1 MGQKM
6 RILVAE
12 DDPTET
18 LLLKRAFAKAGVTVP
33 LHFVRDGQ
41 EAIDYFQGQRPFEDR
56 ATNPLPSL
64 LLLDLKMPRLD
75 GFQVL
80 EWIRRQS
87 GLRRM
92 LVVVFSSSEHLQDVN
107 RAYSLGAYSYLM
119 KPHSAETLSR
129 LAQLLE
135 KYWGQT
141 NVSPE
146 YQC

>member
-1 MGQKM
+1 M

-12 DDPTET
+12 DDPTDT
-18 LLLKRAFAKAGVTVP
+18 LLMKRAFAKAGVAVP

-41 EAIDYFQGQRPFEDR
+41 EAIDYLQGQQPFEDR
-56 ATNPLPSL
+56 AANPLPSL

-92 LVVVFSSSEHLQDVN
+92 LVVIFSSSEELQDVN
-107 RAYSLGAYSYLM
+107 RAYDLGANSYLM

-129 LAQLLE
+129 LALLLE
-135 KYWGQT
+135 KYWGET
-141 NVSPE
+141 NVCPE
-146 YQC
+146 YRCE